1 MPIAPPIAAARPP
14 PVSSP
19 ATPVLRRLATLLL
32 AVACSRG
39 SPPSPVPT
47 DAAAGRTAIPERAEA
62 GLPLLADAAPPGL
75 PPSDDAAAP
84 RPAPEAVAGPPA
96 TPPDSPPPRPPGSMA
111 DLDPTND
118 RVTGPPDPVL
128 DCESRLEAAGVRW
141 APASLPVRRRPNG
154 DVCGVEQAVTYR
166 EGPTGI
172 RWSPHPVVSCGLA
185 LALARLETVAQQE
198 AERLLGSRIT
208 RIEQGG
214 TTACRRIAR
223 FPGMM
228 SEHSFANGIDV
239 RSFKLADGRTV
250 AVQRWFGDTA
260 AEPAIPEGR
269 FLRTLARRLYDED
282 VFSVVLTAFWDSLHD
297 DHFHLDLARYRVDG
311 TR

>member
-1 MPIAPPIAAARPP
+1 MA
-14 PVSSP
+14 
-19 ATPVLRRLATLLL
+19 

-39 SPPSPVPT
+39 SPPSPAPP
-47 DAAAGRTAIPERAEA
+47 DAAAGRTAMPERAEA
-62 GLPLLADAAPPGL
+62 GPPPPADAAAATRPRPVPP
-75 PPSDDAAAP
+75 DAAAMP
-84 RPAPEAVAGPPA
+84 PSAPDASTGPTSSA
-96 TPPDSPPPRPPGSMA
+96 LSSPPPRPPGSMA

-118 RVTGPPDPVL
+118 LVTGPPDPIP
-128 DCESRLEAAGVRW
+128 DCEARLEAAGVRSD
-141 APASLPVRRRPNG
+141 PASLPVRRRPNG

-172 RWSPHPVVSCGLA
+172 RWSPHPVASCGLA
-185 LALARLETVAQQE
+185 LALARLEAVAQEE
-198 AERLLGSRIT
+198 AERFLGSRIT

-250 AVQRWFGDTA
+250 TVQRWFGPTDE
-260 AEPAIPEGR
+260 EPATPEGR
-269 FLRTLARRLYDED
+269 FLRSLAHRLYDED
-282 VFSVVLTAFWDSLHD
+282 VFSVVLTAFWDRLHD